1 MRDTGQAK
9 GQREQGARRRP
20 KSRDSINQQKGHTME
35 KEKLIQMIVDLLEGI
50 DDIQTLEKIQGLI
63 NHFFVRQQG

>member
-1 MRDTGQAK
+1 
-9 GQREQGARRRP
+9 
-20 KSRDSINQQKGHTME
+20 ME